1 MNRNPR
7 AGTAFI
13 MVTLLLDTLG
23 VGLII
28 PVGPKLVGSFLHGD
42 LSAASRWFGLLFA
55 LYSTMQFIF
64 APILGGLSDRFGRR
78 AVILPSLAGAA
89 ASYLFSALSPALWW
103 LFVGRTI
110 AGITGA
116 SFSAATAYIAD
127 VTPPEK
133 RAQSF
138 GLVGAA
144 FGLGFVVGPVL
155 GGMLGN
161 ENPRLPY
168 FVAAGLNFLN
178 FVYGALVLPE
188 SLPKAARRP
197 FSFRRANPFGS
208 LQNLARHPVVLG
220 LTGTMTFAYLAQMI
234 LQVVWQLSG
243 EARFGWSP
251 FQVGL
256 SLGVIGVCNAV
267 VQGGLLRII
276 MPRLG
281 EQRVIMAALAISTT
295 CFVGFGLAVHGWQIY
310 ALVLPFSLGGL
321 AGPAVQSLISREVG
335 PSEQGELQG
344 SLTSLASLTAIVGP
358 LVGTNLLSHFAPAD
372 AHPRVPGAPF
382 FAAACC
388 QVIGLTLA
396 VRMFAR
402 EAPVK
407 AAIAMGAAAPES
419 PVAPVAP
426 MEAEG
431 PP

>member
-1 MNRNPR
+1 MNRNSR

-28 PVGPKLVGSFLHGD
+28 PVGPKLVGSFLGGD
-42 LSAASRWFGLLFA
+42 LSAASKWFGLLFA
-55 LYSTMQFIF
+55 LYSAMQFIF
-64 APILGGLSDRFGRR
+64 APIVGGLSDRFGRR
-78 AVILPSLAGAA
+78 AVILPSLLGAA

-161 ENPRLPY
+161 TNPRMPY
-168 FVAAGLNFLN
+168 FFAAGLNFVN
-178 FVYGALVLPE
+178 FLYGAFVLPE
-188 SLPKAARRP
+188 SLPKEARRP

-208 LQNLARHPVVLG
+208 LKNLARHPIVLG

-234 LQVVWQLSG
+234 LQTVWQLSG
-243 EARFGWSP
+243 EARFGWDP

-256 SLGVIGVCNAV
+256 SLGVIGVSNAL
-267 VQGGLLRII
+267 VQGALLRLI
-276 MPRLG
+276 MPKLG
-281 EQRVIMAALAISTT
+281 ERRVLTAALAISAT
-295 CFVGFGLAVHGWQIY
+295 CFAGFGLATRGWHIY
-310 ALVLPFSLGGL
+310 ALVVPFALGRL

-358 LVGTNLLSHFAPAD
+358 LIGTNLLSRFGPAD
-372 AHPRVPGAPF
+372 AHPHVPGAPF
-382 FAAACC
+382 FAAGCF
-388 QVIGLTLA
+388 QIIGLALA
-396 VRMFAR
+396 VRLFLRAGP
-402 EAPVK
+402 APVPGPLPAK
-407 AAIAMGAAAPES
+407 AE
-419 PVAPVAP
+419 VAEV
-426 MEAEG
+426 G
-431 PP
+431 DVNVDGG